1 MKLCV
6 SDKLTT
12 GEFRRTADGYLLTE
26 ARIARTG
33 MYQYAGHE
41 MGRAD
46 KAMLNIYRPEETV
59 FSDASMATWAHKPIT
74 VDHPASDV
82 TPDNYR
88 DLARGFAGG
97 EIKRDGEF
105 VVVPLMLTDREAI
118 DAVQAG
124 KRGLSAG
131 YAVEVDMTP
140 GVTDSGEAYDGV
152 MVGAIQG
159 NHIAIVGNPRAGTFI
174 GDSFPPTEKEAP
186 VVSTKTITFD
196 GLPLL
201 VTDAAEAAIGK
212 LQTAITDRDAT
223 ITALTADVAA
233 RDADLAKRDAEIET
247 LKASAPDQTAIDK
260 LADEKAEVVSRARA
274 IVGDKLGDTAGKSAA
289 DIRRAAVVAKL
300 GDAVAAGKSDDYIA
314 ARFDGMTEGKS
325 ALADA
330 VTDAAGKPVKDAEV
344 VAFDAYANRF
354 NRAKKE
360 A

>member
-12 GEFRRTADGYLLTE
+12 GDIKRLPDGRVLVE

-59 FSDASMATWAHKPIT
+59 FSDASMATWAYKPIT
-74 VDHPASDV
+74 LDHPASDV

-88 DLARGFAGG
+88 DLARGMSGG

-105 VVVPLMLTDREAI
+105 VVVPLMLTDRDAI
-118 DAVQAG
+118 NAVDAG

-131 YAVEVDMTP
+131 YTVEVDMTA
-140 GVTDSGEAYDGV
+140 GVTDSGEAYDGR
-152 MVGAIQG
+152 MVGPIQG
-159 NHIAIVGNPRAGTFI
+159 NHIAIVANPRAGVFI

-201 VTDAAEAAIGK
+201 VTDAAEAALAK
-212 LQTAITDRDAT
+212 RDASLADAQAT

-233 RDADLAKRDAEIET
+233 RDRDLAAKDAEIET

-314 ARFDGMTEGKS
+314 ARFDGLVEDGKG
-325 ALADA
+325 ALSDA
-330 VTDAAGKPVKDAEV
+330 VTDAAGKTVASDDAH
-344 VAFDAYANRF
+344 AGYLARMTKRGA
-354 NRAKKE
+354 A
-360 A
+360 

>member
-12 GEFRRTADGYLLTE
+12 GDIKRLPDGRVLVE

-59 FSDASMATWAHKPIT
+59 FSDASMATWAYKPIT
-74 VDHPASDV
+74 LDHPASDV

-88 DLARGFAGG
+88 DLARGMSGG

-105 VVVPLMLTDREAI
+105 VVVPLMLTDRDAI
-118 DAVQAG
+118 NAVDAG

-131 YAVEVDMTP
+131 YAVEVDMTA

-212 LQTAITDRDAT
+212 LQTAIGDRDAT

-233 RDADLAKRDAEIET
+233 RDADLAAKDTEIDT
-247 LKASAPDQTAIDK
+247 LKASAPDQAAIDK

-314 ARFDGMTEGKS
+314 ARFDGLVDDGKG
-325 ALADA
+325 AIVDA
-330 VTDAAGKPVKDAEV
+330 VIDAAGRT
-344 VAFDAYANRF
+344 VANDGDKQASYVTRMTK
-354 NRAKKE
+354 RA
-360 A
+360 

>member
-46 KAMLNIYRPEETV
+46 KAVLNIYRPEETV
-59 FSDASMATWAHKPIT
+59 FSDASMATFAHKPIT
-74 VDHPASDV
+74 LGHPSGDV

-88 DLARGFAGG
+88 DLARGITGG
-97 EIKRDGEF
+97 EVRRDGDYL
-105 VVVPLMLTDREAI
+105 VVPLMLTDAEAI
-118 DAVQAG
+118 RTVEGG
-124 KRGLSAG
+124 KRGTSAG
-131 YAVEVDMTP
+131 YAVEVDMRD
-140 GVTDSGEAYDGV
+140 GVSPEGDPYDGI
-152 MVGAIQG
+152 MVGPILG
-159 NHIAIVGNPRAGTFI
+159 NHVAVGVNPRAGTFI

-201 VTDAAEAAIGK
+201 VTDAAEAAIAK
-212 LQTAITDRDAT
+212 RDAALADRDAT

-233 RDADLAKRDAEIET
+233 RDADLAKRDATIADLEAA
-247 LKASAPDQTAIDK
+247 KPDQTAIDK

-274 IVGDKLGDTAGKSAA
+274 IVGDKLGGTAGKSAA

-314 ARFDGMTEGKS
+314 ARFDGLVDDGKG
-325 ALADA
+325 AIVDA
-330 VTDAAGKPVKDAEV
+330 VIDAAGRT
-344 VAFDAYANRF
+344 VANDGAAQASYVTRMTKRGA
-354 NRAKKE
+354 A
-360 A
+360 